1 MTPTFHMLLREPL
14 LHFAAIGVV
23 VYGLS
28 LALRPE
34 ASDPRRI
41 FVGHEAHRALSDV
54 FVQDIGRLPS
64 RAEMDR
70 LVERYIQTEALVRE
84 ARSLRLDE
92 DEPAL
97 REHLAY
103 RMQMMM
109 YSGIQVDAPPEDE
122 LRAWYE
128 ERRDLLAT
136 PARMSIRVLGID
148 APEAD
153 AREIASALT
162 AGGAQAE
169 VAEKHGALT
178 SFEDRPRP
186 QLVSLFGET
195 FVAAIEAG
203 PEGTWRAVPS
213 RRGWQVGRLDALL
226 PSISPD
232 FDVAKPEIEA
242 AWRAEAEQR
251 QAQAVLAAF
260 LARYTTVHEP
270 YGPDVLA
277 PHEAPDAL
285 ELPAGEAV
293 R

>member
-1 MTPTFHMLLREPL
+1 VTPTFHMLLREPL

-23 VYGLS
+23 FYGLS

-148 APEAD
+148 APEAE
-153 AREIASALT
+153 AREISST
-162 AGGAQAE
+162 A
-169 VAEKHGALT
+169 
-178 SFEDRPRP
+178 
-186 QLVSLFGET
+186 
-195 FVAAIEAG
+195 
-203 PEGTWRAVPS
+203 
-213 RRGWQVGRLDALL
+213 
-226 PSISPD
+226 
-232 FDVAKPEIEA
+232 
-242 AWRAEAEQR
+242 
-251 QAQAVLAAF
+251 
-260 LARYTTVHEP
+260 TVC
-270 YGPDVLA
+270 A
-277 PHEAPDAL
+277 T
-285 ELPAGEAV
+285 
-293 R
+293 